1 MAKSNVQN
9 SRIIGVKATTVGML
23 QGTFFGLIGLVTAI
37 SYTIS
42 AGAQFTQETESL
54 LRGLTF
60 GLAHGF
66 LAIIFVPIIYF
77 AIGWVLGALYGVI
90 LNAVLETSG
99 GLVVKVANDEEQ

>member
-1 MAKSNVQN
+1 MAKSQIRDSRVVGVQ
-9 SRIIGVKATTVGML
+9 ATTVGML
-23 QGTFFGLIGLVTAI
+23 QGTFFSLLGLIAAI

-42 AGAQFTQETESL
+42 AGVEFTRETESL

-77 AIGWVLGALYGVI
+77 VIGWVLGSLYGVI
-90 LNAVLETSG
+90 LNAVLQSSG
-99 GLVVKVANDEEQ
+99 GLVVKLADDEKQ